1 MATPDPTATDYIKP
15 DLYHLLNEL
24 SEISWK
30 YRQIGI
36 ALRVPNLGLPPLPDS
51 HTDNLRRT
59 LEWWMDN
66 GDRVGSPV
74 TYETVINA
82 VKGPIVENF
91 RVSEQLR
98 KSLKDMHK
106 PKGE

>member
-1 MATPDPTATDYIKP
+1 
-15 DLYHLLNEL
+15 
-24 SEISWK
+24 
-30 YRQIGI
+30 
-36 ALRVPNLGLPPLPDS
+36 
-51 HTDNLRRT
+51 
-59 LEWWMDN
+59 MDN